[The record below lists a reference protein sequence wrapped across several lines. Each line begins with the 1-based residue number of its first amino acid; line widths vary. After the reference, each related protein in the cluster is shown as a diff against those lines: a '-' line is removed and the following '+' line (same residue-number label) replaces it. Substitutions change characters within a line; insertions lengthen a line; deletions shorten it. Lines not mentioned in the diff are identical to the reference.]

1 MTIQTRNWDVE
12 TYRSK
17 LEKIVS
23 QTKLAISSK
32 YFLSFSPV
40 SFVSKMFMF
49 KNFNVKQSHRS
60 QVLCLFVTEE
70 IMYSITGVSDQAP
83 PSPYAIGVPNS

>member
-23 QTKLAISSK
+23 QTKLLPFHRSI
-32 YFLSFSPV
+32 FFPV

-83 PSPYAIGVPNS
+83 PSPYATGVPNS